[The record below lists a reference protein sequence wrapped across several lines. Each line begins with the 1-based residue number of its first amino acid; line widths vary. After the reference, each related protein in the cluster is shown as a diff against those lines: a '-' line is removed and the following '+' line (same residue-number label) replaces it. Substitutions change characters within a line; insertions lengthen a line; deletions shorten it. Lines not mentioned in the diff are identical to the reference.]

1 MLLNPS
7 EHSKHPWKVHKLLPD
22 LRIEDVWQLPVVM
35 ESNHSLA
42 LLQEQF
48 AKASSSLT
56 KKGVAGLLFRI
67 RFFIGNL
74 MGWDKKEVVA
84 KLIPGSIRER
94 YAQAEGLTFE
104 ALPEPGN
111 ADFTPVYNLEHESL
125 VEIENATVLAAIH
138 LGRVPLNETQFTVQ
152 MTIYVKP
159 KGVFGNVYMMLIKPF
174 RHWIVYPA
182 LLKMIAKLWK
192 DYLKSSEGSNTFSHR
207 MSI

>member
-1 MLLNPS
+1 MLINPS
-7 EHSKHPWKVHKLLPD
+7 EHSKHPWKVHNLLPD

-48 AKASSSLT
+48 AKASKNLT
-56 KKGVAGLLFRI
+56 NKGLAGMLFRI

-74 MGWDKKEVVA
+74 MGWDEKEAVT
-84 KLIPGSIRER
+84 KLLKGSIRER
-94 YAQAEGLTFE
+94 YAQAEGLAFE
-104 ALPEPGN
+104 DLPEPGDG
-111 ADFTPVYNLEHESL
+111 DFTPVYNLEEESL
-125 VEIENATVLAAIH
+125 AEIENATVLAAIH
-138 LGRVPLNETQFTVQ
+138 LGRVPLNENQFTVQ

-159 KGVFGNVYMMLIKPF
+159 KGAFGNIYMMLIKPF

-192 DYLKSSEGSNTFSHR
+192 KYLESLDHIK
-207 MSI
+207 

>member
-7 EHSKHPWKVHKLLPD
+7 EHHKHPWKVHSLLPD

-48 AKASSSLT
+48 AKASKNLT
-56 KKGVAGLLFRI
+56 NKGLAGMLFKI

-74 MGWDKKEVVA
+74 MGWDEKEAVT
-84 KLIPGSIRER
+84 KLLKGRIRER
-94 YAQAEGLTFE
+94 HAQAEGLSFE
-104 ALPEPGN
+104 DLPVPGDG
-111 ADFTPVYNLEHESL
+111 DFTPVYNLEEESL
-125 VEIENATVLAAIH
+125 AEIENATVLAAIH

-182 LLKMIAKLWK
+182 LLMMIGKLWK
-192 DYLKSSEGSNTFSHR
+192 NYLNKTSFLNEA
-207 MSI
+207 